1 MSNTEKKIANM
12 TLTELDALEAKIAAR
27 DDIAQWKKIEV
38 FTLIDVARA
47 AWLESFAGDEDC

>member
-38 FTLIDVARA
+38 FTLIDAARA
-47 AWLESFAGDEDC
+47 AWLESFTGDEDC